1 MSLVPPQMG
10 AKKVSRNLKSH
21 GGVNKLPVLKPI
33 GRCAVSSGMADY
45 QNDGGDGASV
55 EEDQDDTPDQ
65 EEGFRSPSDSKI
77 PPGIKR

>member
-1 MSLVPPQMG
+1 MG
-10 AKKVSRNLKSH
+10 GKKVARNLKSH
-21 GGVNKLPVLKPI
+21 GAVNKLPVLKPI
-33 GRCAVSSGMADY
+33 GRCTTSSRVTEY

-55 EEDQDDTPDQ
+55 EDDQDDTGDQ